1 MREYTERLG
10 VPASWWLVV
19 TACVALLGTTLWAG
33 LSLTWAIAI
42 YAGLASAC
50 ALTLLAWGAATIVIT
65 DTELRAGAQRLPL
78 AKVADVTALDP
89 AQTRALRGPRA
100 DPAAYLLVRPYLPRA
115 VYVGIEGRP
124 ADRPYWL
131 IGTRRPAELVAAIE
145 RGRYAAQRGPNA
157 AQRGQNAAEDGV
169 GRPAT
174 GAVG

>member
-42 YAGLASAC
+42 YAGLESAC

-124 ADRPYWL
+124 AERPYWL

-145 RGRYAAQRGPNA
+145 RGQNA